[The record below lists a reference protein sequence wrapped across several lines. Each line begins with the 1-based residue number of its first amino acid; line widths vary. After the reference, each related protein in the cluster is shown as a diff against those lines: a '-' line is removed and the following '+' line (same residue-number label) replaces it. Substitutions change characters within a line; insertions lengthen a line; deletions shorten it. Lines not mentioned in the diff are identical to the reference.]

1 MARQTPICDLA
12 AVLVLVDP
20 AGLGGLRLQAQP
32 NPSSSVWLERF
43 RALAATLGPFVRLP
57 HHAEPERLLGGL
69 DWTSSLAQSSPVW
82 REGLIAQAAGGVLLA
97 RMADRLASGLA
108 GPLAQALDTGSVR
121 SRSGKPSNF
130 ALVML
135 DESLD
140 DEPGPP
146 ALLCSRVAFHLHE
159 EAPGALPNAL
169 PVTLPVSLPVALP
182 DALPGALPGAL
193 PDAFS
198 GALPDAL
205 SGTLPD
211 ASLALCA
218 IAASVA
224 RARRHLGS
232 LELRDQDFWAVVQ
245 AAAQLGVDDLRALC
259 FTVRAARAMAA
270 LRSAREQPDPTAL
283 LETRPVRIRD
293 DDLAQAIAMV
303 LGPRAMRLPD
313 LGDAGQSAAD
323 QAAESSELFE
333 PAEAAGP
340 TEACARTE
348 ADTGQAE
355 ATAAE
360 SPGVEPFEATPATPS
375 SSDAHELGCTA
386 DALLAQA
393 MLLAAS
399 QALLPPAL
407 RALWQ
412 RGEFM
417 RTRAQPVAAAGRS
430 SDWAPGGSR
439 GRVLN
444 VRAGLPGGRTR
455 INLVATLR
463 AAAPWQLLRQRGA
476 WADERPRH
484 PLRVAPED
492 LRINRYAQRRQST
505 TVFVVDASG
514 SAALHRLAEV
524 KGAVELLLAECYV
537 RRDEVAVIAFRLDQ
551 AQTLLPPTR
560 SLVRAKRRLAA
571 LPGGGGTPLAHA
583 LELGARLIDA
593 LRRKG
598 QRVQLVVLSDGK
610 ANVDVRGKPGREQAM
625 ADALACAR
633 GLRQVALGVARLAW
647 VDTAPRPSKEAQ
659 TLAERMGA
667 QYMALPYADAAGIH
681 ALARQLSPAGARA
694 APARASRAAT
704 VI

>member
-1 MARQTPICDLA
+1 
-12 AVLVLVDP
+12 
-20 AGLGGLRLQAQP
+20 
-32 NPSSSVWLERF
+32 
-43 RALAATLGPFVRLP
+43 
-57 HHAEPERLLGGL
+57 
-69 DWTSSLAQSSPVW
+69 
-82 REGLIAQAAGGVLLA
+82 LIAQAAGGVLLA
-97 RMADRLASGLA
+97 RMADRIASGLA
-108 GPLAQALDTGSVR
+108 GPLAQALDSGSVC
-121 SRSGKPSNF
+121 SRSGKPSTF
-130 ALVML
+130 VLVML

-169 PVTLPVSLPVALP
+169 PVTLP
-182 DALPGALPGAL
+182 DAL
-193 PDAFS
+193 S

-205 SGTLPD
+205 SGALPGALSGALPDALSDTLPD
-211 ASLALCA
+211 ASPALCA

-224 RARRHLGS
+224 RARRYLGS

-270 LRSAREQPDPTAL
+270 LRSAREQPDPAAL
-283 LETRPVRIRD
+283 PETRPMRIRD

-313 LGDAGQSAAD
+313 LGDAGQAEAD

-333 PAEAAGP
+333 AGEAAGS
-340 TEACARTE
+340 TEACARAE

-360 SPGVEPFEATPATPS
+360 SPRVEPFEATPATPS
-375 SSDAHELGCTA
+375 SSDAHEPGRTA
-386 DALLAQA
+386 DGLLAQA
-393 MLLAAS
+393 LLLAAS
-399 QALLPPAL
+399 QALLPPGL

-430 SDWAPGGSR
+430 SDWAPGGLR

-476 WADERPRH
+476 WVDERPRH

-551 AQTLLPPTR
+551 AQTILPPTR

-571 LPGGGGTPLAHA
+571 LPGGGGTPLALA
-583 LELGARLIDA
+583 LEQGARLIDA

-625 ADALACAR
+625 ADALACAS